1 MDQIGP
7 AGPLPEIL
15 PEVADHICLFRR
27 ITDLLFS
34 FFRLFQRRSEDLFA
48 LDGQNSLLFQ
58 RPDDRQGNIQFL
70 RHQIIFQQMV
80 VQKGRHQPG
89 PGFLVLL
96 QIVMKLPQ
104 SGLFIKKQPEPF
116 LHFRI
121 FLMPDGEHRLQRLDH
136 SPAIVFFHP
145 RSQSHQLRLNLHA
158 PLRDFRNLF
167 YF

>member
-15 PEVADHICLFRR
+15 PEATDHIRLFRC
-27 ITDLLFS
+27 ITDLFFS

-48 LDGQNSLLFQ
+48 LDGQNPLLFQ

-70 RHQIIFQQMV
+70 RHQIIFQHMIIQ
-80 VQKGRHQPG
+80 QRSHQPG
-89 PGFLVLL
+89 TSFLVLL

-116 LHFRI
+116 LHFHI

-145 RSQSHQLRLNLHA
+145 RSQSHQLRLDLHA
-158 PLRDFRNLF
+158 PLRDFRDLF
-167 YF
+167 HF